1 MHYCID
7 AKFAKVSR
15 MASAHAKT
23 TRAGKIV
30 RTLVMGLWLPAI
42 FLAGLLFS
50 FLPAFHHPT
59 PHHVKVAVAAP
70 PATTAQ
76 LQHQLDTA
84 IPGGFTLQP
93 VDSAAE
99 ARAAVLNND
108 AVAAFAP
115 AAHHP
120 QLYGA
125 KADGAAMESIIRQ
138 VLTSG
143 TQKAGTTVDFHE
155 LVPTRPG
162 DALGTSPFYL
172 LMACTLPAYFLV
184 VTMQRAVGFSRR
196 AHVATMLGGGTVT
209 ALACYLTGAYG
220 MDAIPQHPLA
230 LLYLFLLTQSV
241 SLTSYGLVS
250 FLGPFFP
257 GASVTLFIM
266 LSVPSSGLTVPVD
279 LLPDFFRFLHPVLPM
294 GNAADA
300 LRNVDYF
307 DDQQLGRPTA
317 VLCAWIALG
326 AALIVLGYVKRLRQ
340 IVREAQAGI
349 TEYVPAPPAED
360 PTVEPPE
367 PVALPPHRHQFG
379 EQPPMLT
386 GRVSGPVGEPLPGVT
401 ITVTDPHGRQLLH
414 TRTDQNGEYAA
425 TGFDHGFAVVVA
437 GALGRQPVA
446 TRLLLDTA
454 TPLNQD
460 FILMPLRGDVPG
472 HTSRHRATTIAP

>member
-1 MHYCID
+1 
-7 AKFAKVSR
+7 

-23 TRAGKIV
+23 KRPGGIV
-30 RTLVMGLWLPAI
+30 RTLMMGIWLPAV
-42 FLAGLLFS
+42 FLAGLLCS

-59 PHHVKVAVAAP
+59 PHHIKVAVAAP

-76 LQHQLDTA
+76 LQHRLDTA
-84 IPGGFTLQP
+84 VPGGFTLRQ

-99 ARAAVLNND
+99 ARSAVLNDD

-115 AAHHP
+115 APHHP

-125 KADGAAMESIIRQ
+125 KADGVAMETIVRQ
-138 VLTSG
+138 VFTSVA
-143 TQKAGTTVDFHE
+143 QNAGATLDFHE

-162 DALGTSPFYL
+162 DTLGTSPFYL

-184 VTMQRAVGFSRR
+184 ATMQRAVGFSRR
-196 AHVATMLGGGTVT
+196 AHVATLVGGGAVA

-220 MDAIPQHPLA
+220 MDAIPRHPLA

-266 LSVPSSGLTVPVD
+266 LSVPSSGGTVSVD

-300 LRNVDYF
+300 LRNVDYLG
-307 DDQQLGRPTA
+307 DRQLGRPTA

-326 AALIVLGYVKRLRQ
+326 TALIVLGYVKHLRRL
-340 IVREAQAGI
+340 VREARAGM
-349 TEYVPAPPAED
+349 TGYVPVPPVED
-360 PTVEPPE
+360 PTVELPE
-367 PVALPPHRHQFG
+367 PVALPPRRHHFG

-386 GRVSGPVGEPLPGVT
+386 GRVSGPAGEPVPGAT
-401 ITVTDPHGRQLLH
+401 ITVTDPRGRQLLH
-414 TRTDQNGEYAA
+414 TRTDHNGEYAA
-425 TGFDHGFAVVVA
+425 TGFHDGFAVVVA
-437 GALGRQPVA
+437 GASGRKPVA
-446 TRLLLDTA
+446 TRLLLSTE

-460 FILMPLRGDVPG
+460 FIL
-472 HTSRHRATTIAP
+472 TSHRPAGAALSR

>member
-1 MHYCID
+1 
-7 AKFAKVSR
+7 

-23 TRAGKIV
+23 THAGEIV

-59 PHHVKVAVAAP
+59 PHHIKVAVAAP
-70 PATTAQ
+70 PAATAQ

-84 IPGGFTLQP
+84 IPSGFTLQP

-99 ARAAVLNND
+99 ARSAVLNKD
-108 AVAAFAP
+108 AVAAFVP
-115 AAHHP
+115 AVHHP

-125 KADGAAMESIIRQ
+125 KADGAAMESSIRQ
-138 VLTSG
+138 VFTTG
-143 TQKAGTTVDFHE
+143 AQTAGATVVFHE
-155 LVPTRPG
+155 LVPTRLG
-162 DALGTSPFYL
+162 DTLGTSPLYL

-196 AHVATMLGGGTVT
+196 AHVATMVGGGAVT

-230 LLYLFLLTQSV
+230 LLYLFLLTQTV

-250 FLGPFFP
+250 FLGPLFP
-257 GASVTLFIM
+257 GAAVTLFIM

-279 LLPDFFRFLHPVLPM
+279 LLPGFFRFLHPVLPM

-307 DDQQLGRPTA
+307 NGRQLGRPTA
-317 VLCAWIALG
+317 VLCAWTAVG
-326 AALIVLGYVKRLRQ
+326 AALIVLGYLKQLRRLL
-340 IVREAQAGI
+340 REARAGI
-349 TEYVPAPPAED
+349 TRYVPAPPAED
-360 PTVEPPE
+360 PTVELPR
-367 PVALPPHRHQFG
+367 PVALPPHRHHFG

-386 GRVSGPVGEPLPGVT
+386 GRVSGPIGEPLPGAT

-414 TRTDQNGEYAA
+414 TRTDQNGEYAG
-425 TGFDHGFAVVVA
+425 TGFHDGLAVVLA
-437 GALGRQPVA
+437 GAPGRQPVA
-446 TRLLLDTA
+446 TRLLLTTA
-454 TPLNQD
+454 TPVNQD
-460 FILMPLRGDVPG
+460 FILTPRQQVVPG
-472 HTSRHRATTIAP
+472 HTDGHRATTIAQDHRAAGRTL

>member
-1 MHYCID
+1 M
-7 AKFAKVSR
+7 
-15 MASAHAKT
+15 
-23 TRAGKIV
+23 
-30 RTLVMGLWLPAI
+30 RTLAMGLWLPAI
-42 FLAGLLFS
+42 FLAGLLYS

-59 PHHVKVAVAAP
+59 PHHIEVAVAAP

-99 ARAAVLNND
+99 ARSAVLNND

-115 AAHHP
+115 APQHP

-125 KADGAAMESIIRQ
+125 KAHGAAMESIIRE
-138 VLTSG
+138 VFTSAA
-143 TQKAGTTVDFHE
+143 QNAGATLDFHE
-155 LVPTRPG
+155 LVPTRQG
-162 DALGTSPFYL
+162 DTLGISPFYL

-184 VTMQRAVGFSRR
+184 ATMQRAVGFSRR
-196 AHVATMLGGGTVT
+196 AHVATMVGGGAVT

-230 LLYLFLLTQSV
+230 LLYLFLLTQAV

-250 FLGPFFP
+250 FLGPLFP

-279 LLPDFFRFLHPVLPM
+279 LLPSFFRFLHPVLPM

-300 LRNVDYF
+300 LRNVGYF
-307 DDQQLGRPTA
+307 DDRQLGRPTA
-317 VLCAWIALG
+317 VLCAWIAIG
-326 AALIVLGYVKRLRQ
+326 AALIVLGYLKRLRQ
-340 IVREAQAGI
+340 LLREARAGI
-349 TEYVPAPPAED
+349 TEYVPPPPAED
-360 PTVEPPE
+360 PTVELPE
-367 PVALPPHRHQFG
+367 PVALPPRRHHFG

-414 TRTDQNGEYAA
+414 TRTDQNGNYAA
-425 TGFDHGFAVVVA
+425 TGFHDGFAVVVA
-437 GALGRQPVA
+437 GAPGRQPVA
-446 TRLLLDTA
+446 TRLLFDTA
-454 TPLNQD
+454 TPVNQD
-460 FILMPLRGDVPG
+460 FILMPLRRDVPG
-472 HTSRHRATTIAP
+472 HTSSHRATTIAHDHRAAGRTL

>member
-1 MHYCID
+1 M
-7 AKFAKVSR
+7 
-15 MASAHAKT
+15 
-23 TRAGKIV
+23 

-50 FLPAFHHPT
+50 FLLAFHHPT
-59 PHHVKVAVAAP
+59 PHHIKVAVAAP
-70 PATTAQ
+70 PATTAR

-84 IPGGFTLQP
+84 VPGGFTLQP

-99 ARAAVLNND
+99 ARSAVLNND

-115 AAHHP
+115 APHHP

-138 VLTSG
+138 VFTSAA
-143 TQKAGTTVDFHE
+143 QNAGATLDFHE
-155 LVPTRPG
+155 LVPTRQG
-162 DALGTSPFYL
+162 DTLGTSPFYL

-196 AHVATMLGGGTVT
+196 AHVATMIGGGTVT
-209 ALACYLTGAYG
+209 ALACDLTGAYG

-279 LLPDFFRFLHPVLPM
+279 LLPGFFRFLHPVLPM

-307 DDQQLGRPTA
+307 DGQQLGRPTA
-317 VLCAWIALG
+317 VLCAWIVLG
-326 AALIVLGYVKRLRQ
+326 AALIVLGYLKRLRQ
-340 IVREAQAGI
+340 LVREARAGM

-360 PTVEPPE
+360 PTVELPE
-367 PVALPPHRHQFG
+367 PVALPPRRHHFG

-386 GRVSGPVGEPLPGVT
+386 GRVSGPIGEPLPGVA
-401 ITVTDPHGRQLLH
+401 ITVIDPHGRRLLH

-425 TGFDHGFAVVVA
+425 TGFNDGLAIVLA
-437 GALGRQPVA
+437 SAPGRQPEA
-446 TRLLLDTA
+446 TRLLLNTA
-454 TPLNQD
+454 TLLNQD
-460 FILMPLRGDVPG
+460 FILTPLQQDVPRY
-472 HTSRHRATTIAP
+472 TSRHHATIADDHGAAGRTW

>member
-1 MHYCID
+1 
-7 AKFAKVSR
+7 
-15 MASAHAKT
+15 
-23 TRAGKIV
+23 
-30 RTLVMGLWLPAI
+30 MGVWLPAI

-59 PHHVKVAVAAP
+59 PHHIKVAVAAP

-76 LQHQLDTA
+76 LQHQLDTT

-99 ARAAVLNND
+99 ARSPVLNND

-115 AAHHP
+115 APHHP

-138 VLTSG
+138 VFTSA
-143 TQKAGTTVDFHE
+143 TQKTGATLEFHE
-155 LVPTRPG
+155 LVPTRRG
-162 DALGTSPFYL
+162 DTLGTSPFYL

-196 AHVATMLGGGTVT
+196 GHVATIVGGGTVT

-220 MDAIPQHPLA
+220 MNAIPQHPLA

-241 SLTSYGLVS
+241 SLTSYGLVP

-257 GASVTLFIM
+257 GAAVTLFIM
-266 LSVPSSGLTVPVD
+266 LSVPSSGLTVPVG
-279 LLPDFFRFLHPVLPM
+279 LLPDFFRHLHPVLPM

-307 DDQQLGRPTA
+307 DDRQLGRPTA

-326 AALIVLGYVKRLRQ
+326 AALIVLGYLKHLQ
-340 IVREAQAGI
+340 QLVREAQAGI
-349 TEYVPAPPAED
+349 TEYVSAPED
-360 PTVEPPE
+360 PTVELSE
-367 PVALPPHRHQFG
+367 PVTLPPHRHHFG
-379 EQPPMLT
+379 ERPPMLT
-386 GRVSGPVGEPLPGVT
+386 GRVSGPIGEPLPGVT
-401 ITVTDPHGRQLLH
+401 ITVTDPYGRQLLH

-425 TGFDHGFAVVVA
+425 AGLHDGFVVVVA
-437 GALGRQPVA
+437 GAPGRQPAA
-446 TRLLLDTA
+446 TRLLLSTA
-454 TPLNQD
+454 MPVNQD
-460 FILMPLRGDVPG
+460 FILTSRQQTVPG
-472 HTSRHRATTIAP
+472 SMSSHRATTIAHGHRAAGHTV